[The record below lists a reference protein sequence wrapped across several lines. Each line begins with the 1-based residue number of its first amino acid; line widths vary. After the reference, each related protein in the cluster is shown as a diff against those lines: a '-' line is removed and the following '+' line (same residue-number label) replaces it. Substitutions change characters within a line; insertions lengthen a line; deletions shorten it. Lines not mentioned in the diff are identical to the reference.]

1 MVSPSEA
8 TRKAAARYIE
18 AGWAPIPVPPGQKNP
33 NRRGWQNE
41 HLRLEDVPKCWTN
54 GQNVGVLLGSPS
66 GGLVDVDLDVAELL
80 PIADRFIKPTLTSG
94 RPGAERSHRWQRIVG
109 TIRRV
114 SFDDLDGTRL
124 LEIRG
129 DGHQTI
135 APPSVHPSGER
146 YAWSK
151 ADPSEAVEVE
161 LEELLRSCRE
171 LATAGLVARHL
182 PARGRHDLGMAL
194 AGFLLRRGLDE
205 ETTQRIMHAAWIA
218 AGCDEQRH
226 RDAHRDIDGIVRDTA
241 AKLAEG
247 RETRGGRALGGII
260 PGLPSLISKHWEW
273 PRHEPDPV
281 ASRNES
287 HQEHPGFNLTD
298 LGNAERLV
306 HRHGDELRY
315 CPQLGGWLAWD
326 GTRWR
331 PDDTGDVERLA
342 KETIRSIYV
351 EAGNESDDAK
361 RKALADH
368 AKRSESRNRI
378 EAMIALARS
387 EPGIPARAE
396 EFDADPWLLNCP
408 NGTVD
413 LRSSTLRL
421 HDRDDLIT
429 KVAGT
434 EYDPQAEAPR
444 FERFLKEVLVEDEV
458 IDFVRR
464 FAGYSLSGST
474 RERVIAILH
483 GRGKNGKSTLIE
495 LLQVVMGDYATT
507 TDTETILAK
516 RYQGVGNDVAAL
528 KGARFVAAAEVEKG
542 RRLAESKVKQ
552 LTGNDTV
559 TARFLYSEPFSFKP
573 EFKLWLSTNNKPEI
587 TGTDDA
593 IWDRIRLI
601 LFEQRF
607 DGKAADTELP
617 EKLRAELPGILAWM
631 VRACGEWLLDG
642 LGKPQKVREATEGYR
657 VEMDVLAA
665 FIEDRCVV
673 RERAVALATPLYEAY
688 RKWCD
693 ENGEHPESQKKF
705 GGWLR
710 ERGFSDDR
718 ERGSRRKIWR
728 GIGLHDPTQPPD
740 TGMFS
745 DSGGGAR

>member
-1 MVSPSEA
+1 VSPPEA

-18 AGWAPIPVPPGQKNP
+18 VGWAPIPVPHGEKNP
-33 NRRGWQNE
+33 NSRGWQKQ
-41 HLRLEDVPKCWTN
+41 RIGLEDVPTHWTN

-80 PIADRFIKPTLTSG
+80 PIADRFLKPTLTSG
-94 RPGAERSHRWQRIVG
+94 RPGAERSHRWLRIVG
-109 TIRRV
+109 SVRRV
-114 SFDDLDGTRL
+114 SFDDTDGTRL

-146 YAWSK
+146 YSWSK
-151 ADPSEAVEVE
+151 SDPSEVAEVEV
-161 LEELLRSCRE
+161 EELLRSCRE
-171 LATAGLVARHL
+171 LATAALVARHL
-182 PARGRHDLGMAL
+182 PPVGGRHDFALAL
-194 AGFLLRRGLDE
+194 AGFLLRRLGQ
-205 ETTQRIMHAAWIA
+205 ETTRKILHAAWVA
-218 AGCDEQRH
+218 AGCAEQRH
-226 RDAHRDIDGIVRDTA
+226 RDAHQDIDGIVRDTA
-241 AKLAEG
+241 VRQSEG
-247 RETRGGRALGGII
+247 RETSGGRTLDGIV
-260 PGLPSLISKHWEW
+260 PDLPRLISKHWEW
-273 PRHEPDPV
+273 PKNESTPDEPTG
-281 ASRNES
+281 SRNGH
-287 HQEHPGFNLTD
+287 HQEPPGFNLTD

-306 HRHGDELRY
+306 HRHGDKLCY
-315 CPQLGGWLAWD
+315 CQALGGWFVWD

-331 PDDTGDVERLA
+331 RDDTGEVERLA

-351 EAGNESDDAK
+351 EAGNEPDDVR

-368 AKRSESRNRI
+368 AKRSESRSRL

-387 EPGIPARAE
+387 EQGIPARADA
-396 EFDADPWLLNCP
+396 FDRDPWLLNCP
-408 NGTVD
+408 NSTVD
-413 LRSSTLRL
+413 LRSGTRHS
-421 HDRDDLIT
+421 HNRDDLIT

-434 EYDPQAEAPR
+434 EYDPQATAPR
-444 FERFLKEVLVEDEV
+444 FERFLHEVLVEEDV

-495 LLQVVMGDYATT
+495 LLQDVMGDYSTT

-559 TARFLYSEPFSFKP
+559 TARFLYSEPFTFRP

-587 TGTDDA
+587 HGTDDA

-601 LFEQRF
+601 PFDQRF
-607 DGKAADTELP
+607 VGDAADAELP
-617 EKLRAELPGILAWM
+617 EKLRDELPGILAWM
-631 VRACGEWLLDG
+631 VRGCGEWLLEG
-642 LGKPQKVREATEGYR
+642 MGEPEKVKAATEGYR
-657 VEMDVLAA
+657 AEMDVLAA
-665 FIEDRCVV
+665 FIEDRCVIHP
-673 RERAVALATPLYEAY
+673 RASAGATPLYKTYQE
-688 RKWCD
+688 WCG
-693 ENGEHPESQKKF
+693 ENGENPESQKKF

-710 ERGFSDDR
+710 ERGFER
-718 ERGSRRKIWR
+718 GLERGSRLKMWR

-745 DSGGGAR
+745 EEGET